1 MENTFEP
8 DKEIIASVNP
18 DDFLGFKKI
27 TDVKLYAE
35 SYALDRL
42 KSSPLHTH
50 QVIHEDG
57 TVEIPA
63 VAKEVLFPFIL
74 SQAGKVKLL
83 EPADLQAECKNMLRT
98 MLDQY

>member
-1 MENTFEP
+1 M
-8 DKEIIASVNP
+8 
-18 DDFLGFKKI
+18 
-27 TDVKLYAE
+27 KLYADK
-35 SYALDRL
+35 YALDRL

-50 QVIHEDG
+50 QVIGEDG

-74 SQAGKVKLL
+74 AQAGKVKLL
-83 EPADLQAECKNMLRT
+83 EPADLQAEFKNMLRT